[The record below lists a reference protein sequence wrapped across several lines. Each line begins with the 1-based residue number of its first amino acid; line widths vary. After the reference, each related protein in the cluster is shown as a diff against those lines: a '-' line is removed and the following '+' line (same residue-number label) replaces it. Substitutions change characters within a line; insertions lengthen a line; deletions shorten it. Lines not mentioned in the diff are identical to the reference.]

1 MSKHSMQR
9 RGFLRTLAGGGLVLA
24 FGSRA
29 GASSLL
35 AGPEL
40 ASAVDFQ
47 PDLWVTL
54 LSSGEVKIV
63 AHRSEMGTG
72 IATSLPMIV
81 ADEMEA
87 DWDRVS
93 IEQAPGDAR
102 LGDQNTDGSR
112 SVRQFYEI
120 MRRVGASM
128 RQMLEAAAAQQW
140 DVPVGECR
148 AVLHEVVHTP
158 SGKKLGYGELADL
171 AATLEKPE
179 ESALV
184 FKKPEE
190 RRYQGKGVPIR
201 DMEGILNGTAQY
213 GADLRLEG
221 MKYAVIARSPVLG
234 GKPSKWDEAAA
245 LKLPGVERIVILE
258 SVGPKAPGFN
268 PLGGLAVIATST
280 WAAIQGREA
289 LKVEWDLGPNAK
301 ANSEEQ
307 MAYLRAGANEDGEIA
322 RKRGETVKVIAA
334 APSDR
339 VISAEYEAPYL
350 AHAPMEPPC
359 AIAHVTADGCH
370 CWAPTQNPQAA
381 QGSVAAA
388 LKISPSKVRVDVT
401 LLGGGF
407 GRKSKPDYVT
417 EAALLSREVGAP
429 VQVFWTREDD
439 IRHDYFHAVS
449 AMRLDAA
456 VGDDGMPTA
465 WRARSA
471 FTAIGSTF
479 NPTADRG
486 TAGELDLGFKDVPW
500 DVPNIQVET
509 GKSRG
514 VVRVGWLRSVC
525 NVFHAFAAHGF
536 ADELAHAAGRD
547 PLEYLID
554 LIGPARTI
562 DLKADGAQ
570 YGNYGEPIDKHP
582 IDTGRMLVVLRKAA
596 EMAEWGKRKLAPNRG
611 LGIAVHRSF
620 LAYVANVVEVEVPPN
635 GRLSIERID
644 IACDAGTILHEERVR
659 AQMSGGVMFGLGA
672 ALHGNI
678 TIDGGAVVQ
687 SNFHDYPLLRMS
699 EAPKIV
705 NVELI
710 ASTAPPSGVGE
721 AGTPPAAPA
730 LANAIFA
737 ASGHRIRR
745 LPISGQNLSHS

>member
-1 MSKHSMQR
+1 
-9 RGFLRTLAGGGLVLA
+9 
-24 FGSRA
+24 
-29 GASSLL
+29 
-35 AGPEL
+35 
-40 ASAVDFQ
+40 
-47 PDLWVTL
+47 
-54 LSSGEVKIV
+54 
-63 AHRSEMGTG
+63 
-72 IATSLPMIV
+72 
-81 ADEMEA
+81 
-87 DWDRVS
+87 
-93 IEQAPGDAR
+93 
-102 LGDQNTDGSR
+102 
-112 SVRQFYEI
+112 
-120 MRRVGASM
+120 
-128 RQMLEAAAAQQW
+128 
-140 DVPVGECR
+140 
-148 AVLHEVVHTP
+148 
-158 SGKKLGYGELADL
+158 
-171 AATLEKPE
+171 
-179 ESALV
+179 
-184 FKKPEE
+184 
-190 RRYQGKGVPIR
+190 
-201 DMEGILNGTAQY
+201 
-213 GADLRLEG
+213 
-221 MKYAVIARSPVLG
+221 
-234 GKPSKWDEAAA
+234 
-245 LKLPGVERIVILE
+245 
-258 SVGPKAPGFN
+258 
-268 PLGGLAVIATST
+268 
-280 WAAIQGREA
+280 
-289 LKVEWDLGPNAK
+289 
-301 ANSEEQ
+301 
-307 MAYLRAGANEDGEIA
+307 
-322 RKRGETVKVIAA
+322 
-334 APSDR
+334 
-339 VISAEYEAPYL
+339 
-350 AHAPMEPPC
+350 MEPPC
-359 AIAHVTADGCH
+359 AVAHVTEDGCH

-381 QGSVAAA
+381 HDGVAQW
-388 LKISPSKVRVDVT
+388 LGISPSKVRVDVT

-407 GRKSKPDYVT
+407 GRKSKPDYVI
-417 EAALLSREVGAP
+417 EAALLSREVNAP

-479 NPTADRG
+479 NPNADRG
-486 TAGELDLGFKDVPW
+486 SAGELDLGFKDVPW

-554 LIGPARTI
+554 LIGPARHI

-570 YGNYGEPIDKHP
+570 YGNYGEPMDKHP
-582 IDTGRMLVVLRKAA
+582 IDTGRMLTVLKKAA
-596 EMAEWGKRKLAPNRG
+596 EMAEWGQRKLAPNRG

-620 LAYVANVVEVEVPPN
+620 LAYVANVVEVEVTPN

-659 AQMSGGVMFGLGA
+659 SQMSGGVLFGIGA

-699 EAPKIV
+699 ETPKIV

-710 ASTAPPSGVGE
+710 ASDAPPSGVGE